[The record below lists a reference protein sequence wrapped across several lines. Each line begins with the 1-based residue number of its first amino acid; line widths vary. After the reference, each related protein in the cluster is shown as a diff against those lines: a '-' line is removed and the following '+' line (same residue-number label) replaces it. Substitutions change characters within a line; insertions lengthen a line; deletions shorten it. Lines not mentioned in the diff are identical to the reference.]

1 MIQED
6 EITGKAYDS
15 RLMKRLLAYTVP
27 YRRLI
32 LLGVFLTLLAAFL
45 QLAGPYLTKQA
56 IDKYIAQKQL
66 LGLYQI
72 LIIYFFVLVFLFL
85 TQYVQIYVTQYFGQ
99 KLMYDIRSKI
109 FEHIQS
115 LSLSFFDKNPVGRL
129 MTRVT
134 SDVEA
139 LNQMFTQ
146 GIVTIFGDIF
156 LLIGIIGAL
165 LFLDPWLALWVF
177 IVIPVLFLVSIIFR
191 LKVRE
196 AFRLIRK
203 WVSRINTYVQ
213 ENITNMSIVQIF
225 SRTDKNYQIF
235 SEINLEHTKAHVQTV
250 FYFALFYPVI
260 EFVGAF
266 AIALVIWRGG
276 IFKLEGSTSF
286 GALVAFIQYA
296 QMFFRPI
303 SDLSE
308 KYNVLQQAM
317 ASSERIF
324 KLLDTPILIKN
335 SDHSIKDQTLDGK
348 VSFKNVH
355 FAYNEPNF
363 VLENISFDLES
374 GESVAI
380 VGHTGAGKTTLI
392 NILGRQYDIQ
402 RGEILIDDFPIKK
415 WDLDSLR
422 GQMSVVLQD
431 VFLFSGTVADNIRLG
446 NKHISIDTVKWAAQQ
461 VNAHEFIEKLPETYD
476 TPVKERGVTLSMGQK
491 QLISF
496 ARALVINPRILIL
509 DEATSSVDTETEL
522 LIQGALTI
530 LMQQRTSLIIAHRLS
545 TIKHVDK
552 IIVMH
557 RGSIREMGTHEELL
571 ERKGLYHQL
580 YLRPFFYLMPAI
592 SSSISSVKD
601 FGLSND

>member
-15 RLMKRLLAYTVP
+15 RLMKRLLAYTTP
-27 YRRLI
+27 YRRMI
-32 LLGVFLTLLAAFL
+32 FLGVFLTLLAAML
-45 QLAGPYLTKQA
+45 QLAGPFLTKLA

-66 LGLYQI
+66 PGLYLI
-72 LIIYFFVLVFLFL
+72 LVIYFFVLLFLFL
-85 TQYVQIYVTQYFGQ
+85 TQYAQIYVTQYFGQ
-99 KLMYDIRSKI
+99 KLMFDIRSKI
-109 FEHIQS
+109 FRHIQS

-165 LFLDPWLALWVF
+165 LYLDVRLALWVF
-177 IVIPVLFLVSIIFR
+177 IVIPILFLVSFIFR
-191 LKVRE
+191 LRVRE

-225 SRTDKNYQIF
+225 NRTEKNYEVF
-235 SEINLEHTKAHVQTV
+235 SGINYEHTKAHVKTV

-276 IFKLEGSTSF
+276 IFKLEGLTTF

-324 KLLDTPILIKN
+324 KLLDTPVLISNAEHEVTKHN
-335 SDHSIKDQTLDGK
+335 ISGK
-348 VSFKNVH
+348 IVFKNVC
-355 FAYNEPNF
+355 FAYNEPEN
-363 VLENISFDLES
+363 VLENITFELKP

-402 RGEILIDDFPIKK
+402 QGDILIDDVSLQN
-415 WDLDSLR
+415 WDLVSLR
-422 GQMSVVLQD
+422 SQIAVVLQD

-446 NKHISIDTVKWAAQQ
+446 NDHISNDTVKWAAHQ
-461 VNAHEFIEKLPETYD
+461 VNAHKFIEKLPDMYD

-522 LIQGALTI
+522 LIQEALTT
-530 LMQQRTSLIIAHRLS
+530 LMKQRTSLIIAHRLS

-557 RGSIREMGTHEELL
+557 KGSIREMGTHEELL
-571 ERKGLYHQL
+571 ERKGLYYQL
-580 YLRPFFYLMPAI
+580 YLLQYKSQENILKR
-592 SSSISSVKD
+592 S
-601 FGLSND
+601 

>member
-1 MIQED
+1 
-6 EITGKAYDS
+6 
-15 RLMKRLLAYTVP
+15 
-27 YRRLI
+27 
-32 LLGVFLTLLAAFL
+32 
-45 QLAGPYLTKQA
+45 
-56 IDKYIAQKQL
+56 
-66 LGLYQI
+66 
-72 LIIYFFVLVFLFL
+72 
-85 TQYVQIYVTQYFGQ
+85 
-99 KLMYDIRSKI
+99 
-109 FEHIQS
+109 
-115 LSLSFFDKNPVGRL
+115 
-129 MTRVT
+129 
-134 SDVEA
+134 
-139 LNQMFTQ
+139 MFTQ

-165 LFLDPWLALWVF
+165 LYLDARLALWVF
-177 IVIPVLFLVSIIFR
+177 IVIPLLFFVSIIFR
-191 LKVRE
+191 LKVRV
-196 AFRLIRK
+196 AFRQIRK

-225 SRTDKNYQIF
+225 NRTEKNYRVF
-235 SEINLEHTKAHVQTV
+235 SDINYEHTKSHVQTV

-276 IFKLEGSTSF
+276 IFKLEGLTTF

-303 SDLSE
+303 SDMSE

-335 SDHSIKDQTLDGK
+335 TDQNLENRNIDGK
-348 VSFKNVH
+348 IVFRNVS
-355 FAYNEPNF
+355 FAYNEPEF
-363 VLENISFDLES
+363 VLKNISFELES
-374 GESVAI
+374 GKSVAI

-392 NILGRQYDIQ
+392 NILGRQYDVEHGDIF
-402 RGEILIDDFPIKK
+402 IDGISLKM

-422 GQMSVVLQD
+422 NQMAVVLQD

-446 NKHISIDTVKWAAQQ
+446 NEHISIETVKWAAHQ
-461 VNAHEFIEKLPETYD
+461 VNAHEFIEKLPETYN

-509 DEATSSVDTETEL
+509 DEATSSVDTETEI
-522 LIQGALTI
+522 LIQHALTTLI
-530 LMQQRTSLIIAHRLS
+530 QHRTSLIIAHRLS

-557 RGSIREMGTHEELL
+557 KGSIREMGTHEELL
-571 ERKGLYHQL
+571 GKKGLYYQL
-580 YLRPFFYLMPAI
+580 YLLQYK
-592 SSSISSVKD
+592 SQESIFNRS
-601 FGLSND
+601 

>member
-27 YRRLI
+27 YRRMI
-32 LLGVFLTLLAAFL
+32 FLGVFLTLLAALL
-45 QLAGPYLTKQA
+45 QLAGPYLTKLA
-56 IDKYIAQKQL
+56 IDKYIAPKQL
-66 LGLYQI
+66 SGLYLI
-72 LIIYFFVLVFLFL
+72 LVIYFFVLVFLFL
-85 TQYVQIYVTQYFGQ
+85 TQYAQIYVTQYFGQ
-99 KLMYDIRSKI
+99 KLMFDIRSKI
-109 FEHIQS
+109 FRHIQS

-165 LFLDPWLALWVF
+165 LYLDARLALWVL
-177 IVIPVLFLVSIIFR
+177 IVIPVLFLVSFIFR
-191 LKVRE
+191 LRVRE

-213 ENITNMSIVQIF
+213 ENITNMSIIQIF
-225 SRTDKNYQIF
+225 NRTEKNYQLF
-235 SEINLEHTKAHVQTV
+235 SDINYEHTKAHVKTV

-276 IFKLEGSTSF
+276 IFKLEGLTTF

-335 SDHSIKDQTLDGK
+335 AEQGVKKHNIKGK
-348 VSFKNVH
+348 IVFKNVY
-355 FAYNEPNF
+355 FSYSEPEY
-363 VLENISFDLES
+363 VLEKISFELNP

-392 NILGRQYDIQ
+392 NILGRQYDVQ
-402 RGEILIDDFPIKK
+402 KGNILIDDISLKK

-422 GQMSVVLQD
+422 NQMAVVLQD

-446 NKHISIDTVKWAAQQ
+446 NDHISIDTVKWAANQ
-461 VNAHEFIEKLPETYD
+461 VSAHEFIEKLPDTYD

-522 LIQGALTI
+522 LIQEALTT

-557 RGSIREMGTHEELL
+557 KGSIREMGTHEELL
-571 ERKGLYHQL
+571 EQKGLYYQL
-580 YLRPFFYLMPAI
+580 YLLQYKSQETIFSG
-592 SSSISSVKD
+592 SSR
-601 FGLSND
+601 

>member
-1 MIQED
+1 
-6 EITGKAYDS
+6 
-15 RLMKRLLAYTVP
+15 
-27 YRRLI
+27 
-32 LLGVFLTLLAAFL
+32 
-45 QLAGPYLTKQA
+45 
-56 IDKYIAQKQL
+56 
-66 LGLYQI
+66 
-72 LIIYFFVLVFLFL
+72 
-85 TQYVQIYVTQYFGQ
+85 
-99 KLMYDIRSKI
+99 
-109 FEHIQS
+109 
-115 LSLSFFDKNPVGRL
+115 
-129 MTRVT
+129 
-134 SDVEA
+134 
-139 LNQMFTQ
+139 
-146 GIVTIFGDIF
+146 
-156 LLIGIIGAL
+156 
-165 LFLDPWLALWVF
+165 
-177 IVIPVLFLVSIIFR
+177 
-191 LKVRE
+191 
-196 AFRLIRK
+196 
-203 WVSRINTYVQ
+203 
-213 ENITNMSIVQIF
+213 MSIVQIF
-225 SRTDKNYQIF
+225 NRTDKNYQVF
-235 SEINLEHTKAHVQTV
+235 SEINLEHTKAHVKTV

-266 AIALVIWRGG
+266 AVALVIWKGG
-276 IFKLEGSTSF
+276 IFKLEGLTSF

-324 KLLDTPILIKN
+324 KLLDTPVLIKN
-335 SDHSIKDQTLDGK
+335 TDHSIKNQTIYGK
-348 VSFKNVH
+348 ISFKNVH

-363 VLENISFDLES
+363 VLENISFDLEP
-374 GESVAI
+374 GKSVAI

-402 RGEILIDDFPIKK
+402 KGEILIDDIPIKK

-422 GQMSVVLQD
+422 SQMSVVLQD

-446 NKHISIDTVKWAAQQ
+446 NEHISIDTVKWAAQQ

-509 DEATSSVDTETEL
+509 DEATSNVDTETEL
-522 LIQGALTI
+522 LIQSALTT
-530 LMQQRTSLIIAHRLS
+530 LMKQRTSLIIAHRLS

-571 ERKGLYHQL
+571 ESKGLYHQL
-580 YLRPFFYLMPAI
+580 YLLQYK
-592 SSSISSVKD
+592 SQENV
-601 FGLSND
+601 FGR

>member
-15 RLMKRLLAYTVP
+15 RLMKRLLSYTTP
-27 YRRLI
+27 YRRMI
-32 LLGVFLTLLAAFL
+32 FIGVFLTLLAALL

-66 LGLYQI
+66 SGLYLI
-72 LIIYFFVLVFLFL
+72 LVIYFFVLVFLFL
-85 TQYVQIYVTQYFGQ
+85 TQYIQIYVTQYFGQ
-99 KLMYDIRSKI
+99 KLMFDIRSKI
-109 FEHIQS
+109 FKHIQS

-165 LFLDPWLALWVF
+165 LYLDPLLALWVF

-225 SRTDKNYQIF
+225 NRTYKNYQVF
-235 SEINLEHTKAHVQTV
+235 SDINYEHTKAHVQTV

-276 IFKLEGSTSF
+276 IFKMEGLTTF

-324 KLLDTPILIKN
+324 KLLDTPILIKSLDN
-335 SDHSIKDQTLDGK
+335 GHKKQNVDGK
-348 VSFKNVH
+348 IVFNNVS
-355 FAYNEPNF
+355 FAYNEPEF
-363 VLENISFDLES
+363 VLEDISFELEPGKS
-374 GESVAI
+374 IAI

-402 RGEILIDDFPIKK
+402 KGDILIDDVSLNK

-422 GQMSVVLQD
+422 TQMAVVLQD

-446 NKHISIDTVKWAAQQ
+446 NDHISIDTVKWAAHQ
-461 VNAHEFIEKLPETYD
+461 VNAHEFIEKLPDTYD

-522 LIQGALTI
+522 LIQEALTT

-545 TIKHVDK
+545 TIQHVDK

-557 RGSIREMGTHEELL
+557 KGSIREMGTHEELL
-571 ERKGLYHQL
+571 DKRGLYYQL
-580 YLRPFFYLMPAI
+580 YLLQYKFQENVFNR
-592 SSSISSVKD
+592 S
-601 FGLSND
+601 

>member
-15 RLMKRLLAYTVP
+15 RLMRRLLAYAAP
-27 YRRLI
+27 YRKMI
-32 LLGVFLTLLAAFL
+32 FIGVFLTLLAAML
-45 QLAGPYLTKQA
+45 QLAGPYLTKMA

-66 LGLYQI
+66 SGLYTI
-72 LIIYFFVLVFLFL
+72 LIVYLVVLILLFL
-85 TQYVQIYVTQYFGQ
+85 TQYAQIYVTQYFGQ
-99 KLMYDIRSKI
+99 KLMFDIRSKI
-109 FEHIQS
+109 FRHIQS

-146 GIVTIFGDIF
+146 GIVSIFGDIF

-165 LFLDPWLALWVF
+165 LYLDPRLALWVF
-177 IVIPVLFLVSIIFR
+177 IVIPILFLVSFVFR
-191 LKVRE
+191 LRVRE

-225 SRTDKNYQIF
+225 NRTEKNYQIF
-235 SEINLEHTKAHVQTV
+235 SDINYEHTKAHIKTV

-276 IFKLEGSTSF
+276 IFKLEGLTSF

-308 KYNVLQQAM
+308 KYNILQQAM

-324 KLLDTPILIKN
+324 KLLDTPILVKN
-335 SDHSIKDQTLDGK
+335 AVDGLKKQNIDGK
-348 VSFKNVH
+348 IVFKNVH
-355 FAYNEPNF
+355 FAYNEPEYI
-363 VLENISFDLES
+363 LEDISFDLEP

-402 RGEILIDDFPIKK
+402 KGDILIDDTSLKN
-415 WDLDSLR
+415 WDLDSFR
-422 GQMSVVLQD
+422 NQMAVVLQD

-446 NKHISIDTVKWAAQQ
+446 NDHISLETVKWAAKQ
-461 VNAHEFIEKLPETYD
+461 VNAHEFIEKLPDTYD

-522 LIQGALTI
+522 LIQEALRI
-530 LMQQRTSLIIAHRLS
+530 LMKQRTSLIIAHRLS
-545 TIKHVDK
+545 TIKHVNK

-571 ERKGLYHQL
+571 EQRGLYYQL
-580 YLRPFFYLMPAI
+580 YLLQYKSQENIFNR
-592 SSSISSVKD
+592 K
-601 FGLSND
+601 

>member
-1 MIQED
+1 MIQEE

-15 RLMKRLLAYTVP
+15 RLMKRLLSYTAP
-27 YRRLI
+27 YRKLI
-32 LLGVFLTLLAAFL
+32 FVGVFLTLLAAFL
-45 QLAGPYLTKQA
+45 QLAGPYLTKLA

-66 LGLYQI
+66 SGLYYI
-72 LIIYFFVLVFLFL
+72 LILYFFVLIFLFL
-85 TQYVQIYVTQYFGQ
+85 TQYAQIYITQYFGQ

-109 FEHIQS
+109 FRHIQS

-146 GIVTIFGDIF
+146 GIVSIFGDLF
-156 LLIGIIGAL
+156 LLLGIIGAL
-165 LFLDPWLALWVF
+165 LYLDARLALWIF
-177 IVIPVLFLVSIIFR
+177 IVIPILFIVSFVFR
-191 LKVRE
+191 IRVRE
-196 AFRLIRK
+196 AFRQIRK

-225 SRTDKNYQIF
+225 NRTEKNYQVF
-235 SEINLEHTKAHVQTV
+235 SEINFEHTKAHVKPV
-250 FYFALFYPVI
+250 FYYALFYPVI

-266 AIALVIWRGG
+266 AIALIIWRGG
-276 IFKLEGSTSF
+276 IFKLEGLTTF

-308 KYNVLQQAM
+308 KYNILQQAM

-324 KLLDTPILIKN
+324 RLLDTSILIKN
-335 SDHSIKDQTLDGK
+335 AENVYIKENIDGK
-348 VSFKNVH
+348 ILFKNVY
-355 FAYNEPNF
+355 FAYNEPEY
-363 VLENISFDLES
+363 VLKNISLS
-374 GESVAI
+374 LTPGESVAI

-402 RGEILIDDFPIKK
+402 KGEIEIDDISLSN
-415 WDLDSLR
+415 WDINSLR
-422 GQMSVVLQD
+422 RQMAVVLQD
-431 VFLFSGTVADNIRLG
+431 VFLFSGTVAENIRLG
-446 NKHISIDTVKWAAQQ
+446 NKHISDDLIVWAAHQ
-461 VNAHEFIEKLPETYD
+461 VNAHKFIEKLPDAYNTL
-476 TPVKERGVTLSMGQK
+476 VKERGITLSMGQK

-522 LIQGALTI
+522 LIQNALTT
-530 LMQQRTSLIIAHRLS
+530 LMQHRTSLIIAHRLS

-557 RGSIREMGTHEELL
+557 KGSIREMGTHEELL
-571 ERKGLYHQL
+571 EQRGLYFQL
-580 YLRPFFYLMPAI
+580 YLLQYKSQENILI
-592 SSSISSVKD
+592 Q
-601 FGLSND
+601 

>member
-1 MIQED
+1 MIQEE

-15 RLMKRLLAYTVP
+15 RLMKRLLSYTAP
-27 YRRLI
+27 YRKLI
-32 LLGVFLTLLAAFL
+32 FVGVFLTLLAAFL
-45 QLAGPYLTKQA
+45 QLAGPYLTKLA

-66 LGLYQI
+66 SGLYYI
-72 LIIYFFVLVFLFL
+72 LILYFFVLIFLFL
-85 TQYVQIYVTQYFGQ
+85 TQYAQIYITQYFGQ

-109 FEHIQS
+109 FRHIQS

-146 GIVTIFGDIF
+146 GIVSIFGDLF
-156 LLIGIIGAL
+156 LLLGIIGAL
-165 LFLDPWLALWVF
+165 LYLDARLALWIF
-177 IVIPVLFLVSIIFR
+177 IVIPILFIVSFVFR
-191 LKVRE
+191 IRVRE
-196 AFRLIRK
+196 AFRQIRK

-225 SRTDKNYQIF
+225 YRTEKNYQVF
-235 SEINLEHTKAHVQTV
+235 SEINFEHTKAHVKTV

-266 AIALVIWRGG
+266 AIALIIWRGG
-276 IFKLEGSTSF
+276 IFKLEGLTTF

-308 KYNVLQQAM
+308 KYNILQQAM

-324 KLLDTPILIKN
+324 RLLDTSILIKN
-335 SDHSIKDQTLDGK
+335 AENVYIKENIDGK
-348 VSFKNVH
+348 ILFKNVY
-355 FAYNEPNF
+355 FAYNEPEY
-363 VLENISFDLES
+363 VLKNISLS
-374 GESVAI
+374 LTPGESVAI

-402 RGEILIDDFPIKK
+402 KGEIEIDDISLSN
-415 WDLDSLR
+415 WDINSLR
-422 GQMSVVLQD
+422 RQMAVVLQD
-431 VFLFSGTVADNIRLG
+431 VFLFSGTVAENIRLG
-446 NKHISIDTVKWAAQQ
+446 NKHISDDLIVWAAHQ
-461 VNAHEFIEKLPETYD
+461 VNAHKFIEKLPDAYNTL
-476 TPVKERGVTLSMGQK
+476 VKERGITLSMGQK

-522 LIQGALTI
+522 LIQNALTT
-530 LMQQRTSLIIAHRLS
+530 LMQHRTSLIIAHRLS

-557 RGSIREMGTHEELL
+557 KGSIREMGTHEELL
-571 ERKGLYHQL
+571 EQRGLYFQL
-580 YLRPFFYLMPAI
+580 YLLQYKSQENILI
-592 SSSISSVKD
+592 Q
-601 FGLSND
+601 

>member
-15 RLMKRLLAYTVP
+15 RLMKRLLSYAAP
-27 YRRLI
+27 YRKLI
-32 LLGVFLTLLAAFL
+32 FTGVFLTLLAAFL
-45 QLAGPYLTKQA
+45 QLAGPYLTKMA

-66 LGLYQI
+66 SGLYYI
-72 LIIYFFVLVFLFL
+72 LVIYFFVIIFLFL
-85 TQYVQIYVTQYFGQ
+85 TQYAQIYITQYFGQ
-99 KLMYDIRSKI
+99 KLMFDIRSKI
-109 FEHIQS
+109 FRHLQS

-146 GIVTIFGDIF
+146 GIVSIFGDIF
-156 LLIGIIGAL
+156 LLLGIIGAL
-165 LFLDPWLALWVF
+165 LYLDVRLALWVF
-177 IVIPVLFLVSIIFR
+177 IVIPLLFIVSFLFR

-196 AFRLIRK
+196 AFRLIRR

-225 SRTDKNYQIF
+225 NRTEKNFQTF
-235 SEINLEHTKAHVQTV
+235 SEINFEHTKAHVKTV

-260 EFVGAF
+260 EFIGAF

-276 IFKLEGSTSF
+276 IFKLEGLTTF

-308 KYNVLQQAM
+308 KYNILQQAM

-324 KLLDTPILIKN
+324 KLLDTPIN
-335 SDHSIKDQTLDGK
+335 VENPPNGVVKDNIDGK
-348 VSFKNVH
+348 IVFKNVC
-355 FAYNEPNF
+355 FAYNEPEY
-363 VLENISFDLES
+363 VLEDISFLLTP

-402 RGEILIDDFPIKK
+402 KGDILIDDISLKN
-415 WDLDSLR
+415 WDLNSLR
-422 GQMSVVLQD
+422 SQIAVVLQD
-431 VFLFSGTVADNIRLG
+431 VFLFSGSVADNIRLG
-446 NKHISIDTVKWAAQQ
+446 NEHISDDTVIWAAKQ
-461 VNAHEFIEKLPETYD
+461 VNAHEFIEKLPNTYETL
-476 TPVKERGVTLSMGQK
+476 VKERGVTLSMGQK

-522 LIQGALTI
+522 MIQEALST
-530 LMQQRTSLIIAHRLS
+530 LMQNRTSLIIAHRLS

-557 RGSIREMGTHEELL
+557 KGSIRELGTHEELL
-571 ERKGLYHQL
+571 EQKGLYFKLYQL
-580 YLRPFFYLMPAI
+580 QYKSQEKILA
-592 SSSISSVKD
+592 
-601 FGLSND
+601 